1 MGRQYGV
8 TARAVRVAATAA
20 ALTALLTG
28 CGGDGGGEGGAK
40 AKEPPQNAGSVS
52 SAPREPD
59 EPAGGEADPTGP
71 DRSKVLA
78 TIDSGSGFHFIVHS
92 AVRDEGGFLTVSATL
107 KNTTSQLL
115 VAKSQ
120 WSGDEINV
128 KRTGPSFA
136 GITLVDKTE
145 KKRYYVLRDTEG
157 YPLTTTGITS
167 LEAGK
172 SVAVFAQFPAPPANV
187 TRVDIQ
193 VPLMPTATIELS

>member
-1 MGRQYGV
+1 V
-8 TARAVRVAATAA
+8 TARAVRAVATAA

-28 CGGDGGGEGGAK
+28 CGGDGGGDGGAK

-59 EPAGGEADPTGP
+59 EPADPTGP
-71 DRSKVLA
+71 DTSKVLA
-78 TIDSGSGFHFIVHS
+78 TIDSGSGFQFVVHS

-187 TRVDIQ
+187 THVDIQ